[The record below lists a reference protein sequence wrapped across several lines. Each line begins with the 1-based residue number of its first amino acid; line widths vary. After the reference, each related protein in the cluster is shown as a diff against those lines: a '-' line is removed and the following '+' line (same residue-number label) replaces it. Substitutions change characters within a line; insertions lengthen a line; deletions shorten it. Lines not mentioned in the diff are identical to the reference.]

1 MEVLSI
7 ELLNCSNLLPS
18 GDKKY
23 VGKHLEKFP
32 KCIWRVLY
40 IDVGFCRTDQA
51 PRKEEGSFTPIIR
64 HKFPPTL
71 KGVSVRTLMFL
82 CLVTYVCKSS
92 TQQFEHE
99 TFCTFRATSK
109 WLN

>member
-82 CLVTYVCKSS
+82 CLVYLCVHI
-92 TQQFEHE
+92 FHP
-99 TFCTFRATSK
+99 AV
-109 WLN
+109 